1 ELERQRL
8 LAQAS
13 APPPDDDDDLTAA
26 AVAAASEHGAG
37 PSSEVPSAPVLTEE
51 DIMGHP
57 VLILEEEESL
67 PRYQR
72 GNWDLHSRANVNV
85 NANGS

>member
-1 ELERQRL
+1 QELERQRL

-13 APPPDDDDDLTAA
+13 APPDDNDDDLTAVA
-26 AVAAASEHGAG
+26 AAASEHGAG

-57 VLILEEEESL
+57 VLMPEESL

-72 GNWDLHSRANVNV
+72 GNWDLHSRAN
-85 NANGS
+85 ANGS